1 VKAVVKAD
9 ELDLE
14 GKCTRKISVTKK
26 WRRKFSSS
34 S

>member
-1 VKAVVKAD
+1 VEAVVKAD

-26 WRRKFSSS
+26 WRRK
-34 S
+34 